1 MANEII
7 CDACK
12 AIIKMKRIKIKEQAI
27 GTDEDGNKVKARTF
41 ECTNCGKRYLVALIN
56 NEMQKKIGRRRRI
69 QESIKKATPK
79 TRALIPAWI
88 KEDQQLE
95 KELLEREEEL
105 RKIWCKDG

>member
-12 AIIKMKRIKIKEQAI
+12 AIMKTQRIKIKEWTI

-41 ECTNCGKRYLVALIN
+41 ECTNCGKRYLVALIDSG
-56 NEMQKKIGRRRRI
+56 MQKKISRRRRI
-69 QESIKKATPK
+69 QESIKKANPK
-79 TRALIPAWI
+79 TRALIPKWME
-88 KEDQQLE
+88 EDEQL
-95 KELLEREEEL
+95 KQELLEREEEL